1 MTRLRAM
8 LAILLF
14 AFVSRSAA
22 GGQLSEVP
30 PRGESTPPAVGA
42 PDDAWA
48 AIAPHAASE
57 DKPLRRASAKP
68 AAAARGDA
76 AAAPASGVASWTRT
90 LASLAA
96 VVGLIVLLA
105 WGYRAVSGG
114 GLALARQRQP
124 GLIEVLS
131 RAALAP
137 RQSVCLLRVGPRLLV
152 VGMSGDRLTPLDA
165 FVDADLAARLA
176 GEAASARRDSRV
188 AEFRRALENETS
200 HYGASG
206 GGDDTGVPDERL
218 LGQVKQA
225 LAQAR
230 QRVRAAGA

>member
-1 MTRLRAM
+1 MSGVRPLLTAALLALLTRT
-8 LAILLF
+8 
-14 AFVSRSAA
+14 A
-22 GGQLSEVP
+22 GGGELSDLP
-30 PRGESTPPAVGA
+30 SPGESMSPGVGA

-48 AIAPHAASE
+48 TIAPQAPAE
-57 DKPLRRASAKP
+57 EKPLRRASARP
-68 AAAARGDA
+68 AAVARGE
-76 AAAPASGVASWTRT
+76 AAAPTTGAASWTRT
-90 LASLAA
+90 VASLAA

-114 GLALARQRQP
+114 GLVLARPRQP

-137 RQSVCLLRVGPRLLV
+137 RQSVCLLRVGPRLLL
-152 VGMSGDRLTPLDA
+152 VGLSGDRLTALDA

-188 AEFRRALENETS
+188 AEFRRALDHEAGQ
-200 HYGASG
+200 YGESDSAAEAG
-206 GGDDTGVPDERL
+206 APDERL